1 VKRVPEISAFYW
13 RRCALTG
20 ALIADDL
27 LLMSLLLWQHQHVY
41 NPANWHN
48 MMYHSP
54 LGWRVLRLVLDEAA
68 LMFWQR
74 ALLAHCALCC
84 AWIFWLTWR
93 EWRLQKVRLNSTV
106 LFEARE

>member
-1 VKRVPEISAFYW
+1 MKRAPEISALYW

-27 LLMSLLLWQHQHVY
+27 SLMALLLWQHQHVY
-41 NPANWHN
+41 NPANWRN

-54 LGWRVLRLVLDEAA
+54 LGWRVLRLVLDEVA

-74 ALLAHCALCC
+74 ALLAHCAACC
-84 AWIFWLTWR
+84 AWVFWLTWR
-93 EWRLQKVRLNSTV
+93 EWRLGKVHRNSTV
-106 LFEARE
+106 LCEGRE